1 MDNILVGIIVAMALL
16 FCIRSFIK
24 IYRGQGGCNCSS
36 GNCSSSCGTREKTGH
51 CSQVQPFKI
60 IDK

>member
-1 MDNILVGIIVAMALL
+1 MDNILVGIIVALALA

-24 IYRGQGGCNCSS
+24 IYRGQGGCHCSS
-36 GNCSSSCGTREKTGH
+36 GCGGKGKTGQ

-60 IDK
+60 LNK